1 MAEEKEVL
9 IEVKDLVKQYGEGEA
24 TVYALNHV
32 SMKVYKGEFL
42 IILGYSGSGKSTLL
56 NMIGGIDKVNE
67 GEIIYK
73 GHDITKFK
81 DKQLTEYRKNAIG
94 YIFQFFNLLSDITI
108 YQNIVLAPSSTKD
121 KAEIERILDGVGLL
135 DKKDKFPRQ
144 LSGGQQQRASIARAL
159 AKSSDMLLADE
170 PTGAL
175 DYESGKDVFCQICR
189 WGLDEQTAY
198 EVEATLIDI
207 LPGLTNI
214 QNGHNHERGLINAED
229 LESKFNLSEYEE
241 PQEKY
246 VIIKV
251 TEASVDRNGGLYEA
265 TRKSWC
271 ANLDKAKEYKYV
283 LSVIYGVVQEV
294 YEVKNWNYSSGSKR
308 IEFEGQVCQKQSLL
322 ALKNKMIPEVYRLK
336 GAANPFMY
344 KKQ

>member
-24 TVYALNHV
+24 TVFALNHV

-56 NMIGGIDKVNE
+56 NMIGGIDKVNS

-73 GHDITKFK
+73 GKDITKFN
-81 DKQLTEYRKNAIG
+81 DRQMTQYRREAIG

-121 KAEIERILDGVGLL
+121 KDEILRILDGVGLL

-175 DYESGKDVFCQICR
+175 DYESGKDVLRLLQKLHKEGRTIVMVTHTKEITALADRIITMKNGQIIEER
-189 WGLDEQTAY
+189 LNTPVDDVDT
-198 EVEATLIDI
+198 ID
-207 LPGLTNI
+207 
-214 QNGHNHERGLINAED
+214 
-229 LESKFNLSEYEE
+229 
-241 PQEKY
+241 
-246 VIIKV
+246 
-251 TEASVDRNGGLYEA
+251 
-265 TRKSWC
+265 W
-271 ANLDKAKEYKYV
+271 
-283 LSVIYGVVQEV
+283 
-294 YEVKNWNYSSGSKR
+294 
-308 IEFEGQVCQKQSLL
+308 
-322 ALKNKMIPEVYRLK
+322 
-336 GAANPFMY
+336 
-344 KKQ
+344 

>member
-9 IEVKDLVKQYGEGEA
+9 IEVKDLVKKYGQDEA

-73 GHDITKFK
+73 GKDITKFN
-81 DKQLTEYRKNAIG
+81 DKQLTQYRRDAIG

-135 DKKDKFPRQ
+135 EKKDKFPRQ

-159 AKSSDMLLADE
+159 AKTSDMLLADE

-175 DYESGKDVFCQICR
+175 DYESGKDVLRLLQKLHKEGRTIVMVTHTKEITALADRIITMKNGQII
-189 WGLDEQTAY
+189 DERLNTP
-198 EVEATLIDI
+198 VDDVDTID
-207 LPGLTNI
+207 
-214 QNGHNHERGLINAED
+214 
-229 LESKFNLSEYEE
+229 
-241 PQEKY
+241 
-246 VIIKV
+246 
-251 TEASVDRNGGLYEA
+251 
-265 TRKSWC
+265 W
-271 ANLDKAKEYKYV
+271 
-283 LSVIYGVVQEV
+283 
-294 YEVKNWNYSSGSKR
+294 
-308 IEFEGQVCQKQSLL
+308 
-322 ALKNKMIPEVYRLK
+322 
-336 GAANPFMY
+336 
-344 KKQ
+344 

>member
-9 IEVKDLVKQYGEGEA
+9 IECKNLVKKYGTEEA
-24 TVYALNHV
+24 TVYALNKV

-67 GEIIYK
+67 GEIMFK
-73 GHDITKFK
+73 GKDITKFN
-81 DKQLTEYRKNAIG
+81 DKELTQYRREAIG

-121 KAEIERILDGVGLL
+121 KNEILRILDGVGLL

-175 DYESGKDVFCQICR
+175 DYESGKDVLRLLQKLHKEGRTIVMVTHTKEITALADRIITMKNGQIIEER
-189 WGLDEQTAY
+189 TN
-198 EVEATLIDI
+198 TPID
-207 LPGLTNI
+207 
-214 QNGHNHERGLINAED
+214 D
-229 LESKFNLSEYEE
+229 
-241 PQEKY
+241 
-246 VIIKV
+246 
-251 TEASVDRNGGLYEA
+251 VD
-265 TRKSWC
+265 TIDW
-271 ANLDKAKEYKYV
+271 
-283 LSVIYGVVQEV
+283 
-294 YEVKNWNYSSGSKR
+294 
-308 IEFEGQVCQKQSLL
+308 
-322 ALKNKMIPEVYRLK
+322 
-336 GAANPFMY
+336 
-344 KKQ
+344 

>member
-1 MAEEKEVL
+1 MAKKVEEKEVL
-9 IEVKDLVKQYGEGEA
+9 IECKNLVKKYGQDEA
-24 TVYALNHV
+24 TVYALNKV

-73 GHDITKFK
+73 GKDITKFN
-81 DKQLTEYRKNAIG
+81 DKQLTQYRRDAIG

-135 DKKDKFPRQ
+135 EKKDKFPRQ

-175 DYESGKDVFCQICR
+175 DYESGKDVLRLLQKLHKEGRTIVMVTHTKEITALADRIITMKNGQII
-189 WGLDEQTAY
+189 DERLNTP
-198 EVEATLIDI
+198 VDDVDTID
-207 LPGLTNI
+207 
-214 QNGHNHERGLINAED
+214 
-229 LESKFNLSEYEE
+229 
-241 PQEKY
+241 
-246 VIIKV
+246 
-251 TEASVDRNGGLYEA
+251 
-265 TRKSWC
+265 W
-271 ANLDKAKEYKYV
+271 
-283 LSVIYGVVQEV
+283 
-294 YEVKNWNYSSGSKR
+294 
-308 IEFEGQVCQKQSLL
+308 
-322 ALKNKMIPEVYRLK
+322 
-336 GAANPFMY
+336 
-344 KKQ
+344 

>member
-9 IEVKDLVKQYGEGEA
+9 IEVKDLVKKYGQDEA

-56 NMIGGIDKVNE
+56 NMIGGIDKVNS

-73 GHDITKFK
+73 GKDITKFN
-81 DKQLTEYRKNAIG
+81 DRQMTQYRREAIG
-94 YIFQFFNLLSDITI
+94 YIFQFFNLLNDITI

-121 KAEIERILDGVGLL
+121 KDEILRILDGVGLL

-175 DYESGKDVFCQICR
+175 DYESGKDVLRLLQKLHKEGRTIVMVTHTKEITALADRIITMKNGQIIEER
-189 WGLDEQTAY
+189 NNTP
-198 EVEATLIDI
+198 ID
-207 LPGLTNI
+207 
-214 QNGHNHERGLINAED
+214 D
-229 LESKFNLSEYEE
+229 
-241 PQEKY
+241 
-246 VIIKV
+246 
-251 TEASVDRNGGLYEA
+251 VD
-265 TRKSWC
+265 TIDW
-271 ANLDKAKEYKYV
+271 
-283 LSVIYGVVQEV
+283 
-294 YEVKNWNYSSGSKR
+294 
-308 IEFEGQVCQKQSLL
+308 
-322 ALKNKMIPEVYRLK
+322 
-336 GAANPFMY
+336 
-344 KKQ
+344 

>member
-9 IEVKDLVKQYGEGEA
+9 IEVKDLVKKYGQDEA

-56 NMIGGIDKVNE
+56 NMIGGIDKVNS

-73 GHDITKFK
+73 DKDITKFS
-81 DKQLTEYRKNAIG
+81 DRQMTQYRREAIG

-121 KAEIERILDGVGLL
+121 KNKILEILDGVGLL

-175 DYESGKDVFCQICR
+175 DYESGKDVLRLLQKLHKEGRTIVMVTHTKEITALADRIITMKNGQII
-189 WGLDEQTAY
+189 DERVNTP
-198 EVEATLIDI
+198 ID
-207 LPGLTNI
+207 
-214 QNGHNHERGLINAED
+214 D
-229 LESKFNLSEYEE
+229 
-241 PQEKY
+241 
-246 VIIKV
+246 
-251 TEASVDRNGGLYEA
+251 VD
-265 TRKSWC
+265 TIDW
-271 ANLDKAKEYKYV
+271 
-283 LSVIYGVVQEV
+283 
-294 YEVKNWNYSSGSKR
+294 
-308 IEFEGQVCQKQSLL
+308 
-322 ALKNKMIPEVYRLK
+322 
-336 GAANPFMY
+336 
-344 KKQ
+344 

>member
-9 IEVKDLVKQYGEGEA
+9 IEVKDLVKKYGQDEA

-56 NMIGGIDKVNE
+56 NMIGGIDKVNS

-73 GHDITKFK
+73 GKDITKFS
-81 DKQLTEYRKNAIG
+81 DRQMTQYRRDAIG

-121 KAEIERILDGVGLL
+121 KNEILRILDGVGLL
-135 DKKDKFPRQ
+135 EKKDKFPRQ

-175 DYESGKDVFCQICR
+175 DYESGKDVLRLLQKLHKEGRTIVMVTHTKEITALADRIITMKNGQIIEER
-189 WGLDEQTAY
+189 TNTPVDNVDT
-198 EVEATLIDI
+198 ID
-207 LPGLTNI
+207 
-214 QNGHNHERGLINAED
+214 
-229 LESKFNLSEYEE
+229 
-241 PQEKY
+241 
-246 VIIKV
+246 
-251 TEASVDRNGGLYEA
+251 
-265 TRKSWC
+265 W
-271 ANLDKAKEYKYV
+271 
-283 LSVIYGVVQEV
+283 
-294 YEVKNWNYSSGSKR
+294 
-308 IEFEGQVCQKQSLL
+308 
-322 ALKNKMIPEVYRLK
+322 
-336 GAANPFMY
+336 
-344 KKQ
+344 